1 MQSEYEKLLNRYVE
15 AEKKVAMDSWFST
28 KFELLLAWFGTKRL
42 REAYAK
48 EGATAQETQKVYDA
62 VYDRYMAS
70 VDKRIKEAFADYG
83 AVIASATIDKF
94 TVVVEWK
101 RSKTW
106 GHNPHVTL
114 KVPGEGKHTATASG
128 CGYDKESTAVA
139 EALNKS
145 PAVRKILYRAKAFA
159 PVEYSNADIFGYG
172 ITGVLPSFSGGVG
185 MSSLE
190 RALSRAGYSC
200 SSTSTASVDVYVF
213 ERSF

>member
-1 MQSEYEKLLNRYVE
+1 MQSEYEKLLNKYVE
-15 AEKKVAMDSWFST
+15 DAQKDAMDSWFST
-28 KFELLLAWFGTKRL
+28 KFEILLERFGTKRL

-62 VYDRYMAS
+62 VYARYMAS
-70 VDKRIKEAFADYG
+70 VDKRIKEACADYE
-83 AVIASATIDKF
+83 AVIDFTTIDTF

-101 RSKTW
+101 RSKMW

-114 KVPGEGKHTATASG
+114 KVPGDGQYTAYASG

-145 PAVRKILYRAKAFA
+145 RAVRKILYRAKAFA
-159 PVEYSNADIFGYG
+159 PVEDSNEKIFGYG
-172 ITGVLPSFSGGVG
+172 IRGVLPSFSGGVG
-185 MSSLE
+185 MSSLKG
-190 RALSRAGYSC
+190 ALARVGYTC
-200 SSTSTASVDVYVF
+200 SNTSTASVDVYVF